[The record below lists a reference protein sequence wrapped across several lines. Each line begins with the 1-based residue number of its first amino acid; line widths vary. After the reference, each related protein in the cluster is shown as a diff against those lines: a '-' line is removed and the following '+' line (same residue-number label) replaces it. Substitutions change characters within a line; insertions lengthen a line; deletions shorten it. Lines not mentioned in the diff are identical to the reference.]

1 MPLSQK
7 EIRDRAVEFAFRWGS
22 AVREKSE
29 AQTFW
34 NEFFDI
40 FGISRRRVAAFEAPV
55 KKLGD
60 KAGSI
65 DLFWKGMLI
74 VEHKSRGQNLDRA
87 YQQALDYFPGI
98 SEQEL
103 PKYVLVSDFAKS
115 RLYDLEADT
124 ETDFL
129 LTDLPA
135 QIHRFGFMSG
145 YTKRTYQGEDP
156 VNVQVAEKMGEL
168 HDALLA
174 GGVRCGDKRSL
185 YIRSPD
191 PLCGPCPCHCHRDGI
206 TTGENRRHPDG
217 GFHS

>member
-103 PKYVLVSDFAKS
+103 PQYVLVSDFANF

-129 LTDLPA
+129 LTYRRKSTGSASCPAIRNGPTRMKTLSIFKLP
-135 QIHRFGFMSG
+135 R
-145 YTKRTYQGEDP
+145 
-156 VNVQVAEKMGEL
+156 
-168 HDALLA
+168 
-174 GGVRCGDKRSL
+174 
-185 YIRSPD
+185 
-191 PLCGPCPCHCHRDGI
+191 
-206 TTGENRRHPDG
+206 
-217 GFHS
+217 